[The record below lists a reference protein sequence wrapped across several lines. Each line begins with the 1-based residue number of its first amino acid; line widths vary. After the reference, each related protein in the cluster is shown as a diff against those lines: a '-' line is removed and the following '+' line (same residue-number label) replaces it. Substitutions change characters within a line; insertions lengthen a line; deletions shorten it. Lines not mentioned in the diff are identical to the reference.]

1 MSEPIDRGQA
11 GRSARREYDRRKAHR
26 EERLRSQYG
35 AIGGVAA
42 RISSEPQHTISLLQ
56 GEAGEVKA
64 AAGLVRRLKD
74 KGVILLHDR
83 AIPGSRA
90 NIDHI
95 AVGPGGITV
104 IDAKAVTGRTRVET
118 RGGLLSKKTQRLIVG
133 GRDKTKLIEGVE
145 RQVDLVR
152 EVFGDYDI
160 RGALCWMKFDGLPL
174 IGTVEMRGIRV
185 DGPKP
190 IAKIAARP
198 GGLSAADVNDLA
210 LRLANHFP
218 PA

>member
-1 MSEPIDRGQA
+1 MSEQIDRGQA
-11 GRSARREYDRRKAHR
+11 W
-26 EERLRSQYG
+26 
-35 AIGGVAA
+35 
-42 RISSEPQHTISLLQ
+42 LQ

-64 AAGLVRRLKD
+64 AAALERRLKD
-74 KGVILLHDR
+74 TGVILLHDR

-95 AVGPGGITV
+95 AVGPGGITI
-104 IDAKAVTGRTRVET
+104 IDAKAIAGRTRVET
-118 RGGLLSKKTQRLIVG
+118 RGGLLSKRTHHLIVG
-133 GRDKTKLIEGVE
+133 GRDKTKLLEGVE
-145 RQVDLVR
+145 RQVELVR
-152 EVFGDYDI
+152 AAFGDYDI

-190 IAKIAARP
+190 VAKIAARP
-198 GGLSAADVNDLA
+198 GGLHAAGVHDLA
-210 LRLANHFP
+210 ARVARHSP